1 MYFSNQ
7 NKKQSKKNA
16 APKQQ
21 NNVCPKCSFE
31 NYHAALYC
39 EICFYPLNVVEYQSS
54 TVTSITSI
62 VPQSE
67 VLKAETQKNLRQELR
82 KPDVISGLVVLGLA
96 IALWSNYLWD
106 RQATHLSL
114 DGEES
119 IALYDSMSQVKDVP
133 AGLFSYGGALYFASL
148 VAHGMND
155 EIAQDHPD
163 FHLRYTKPANQDQS
177 YAHGIKM
184 LLDGE
189 LSFAFNSRPLTNQE
203 YVQAELRNLKL
214 LQVPIAI
221 DGLTVFGNRDLKVNN
236 LSVDQ
241 VEDIFTGKI
250 TNWRQLGGVDLPITP
265 VIITPEDLEILAVR
279 DPNNLPSS
287 TQYAANYTLAVRK
300 VIATPGSI
308 SLAST
313 SLIQNQQGIKPFSLS
328 AENSAN
334 YVAPLLQK
342 QPNLDLFKNGTY
354 PLTRRLF
361 LVIRQDGTPEELA
374 GKAYAQMLLSQQ
386 GQLIVKD
393 SGFVPLYNT
402 KI

>member
-7 NKKQSKKNA
+7 SKKQSKKNA
-16 APKQQ
+16 APKQK
-21 NNVCPKCSFE
+21 NHVCPKCSFE

-39 EICFYPLNVVEYQSS
+39 EICFYPLNIVQYKPP
-54 TVTSITSI
+54 TVTSI

-67 VLKAETQKNLRQELR
+67 VLETETKSNLQQEFQK
-82 KPDVISGLVVLGLA
+82 PSVISGLLVLGLA
-96 IALWSNYLWD
+96 IALWSNYLLD
-106 RQATHLSL
+106 RQVTHLSL
-114 DGEES
+114 NEEES
-119 IALYDSMSQVKDVP
+119 IALYDSMSQVEDVP
-133 AGLFSYGGALYFASL
+133 PGLFSYGGALYFASL

-155 EIAQDHPD
+155 AISQDHPN

-241 VEDIFTGKI
+241 VKDIFSGKI
-250 TNWRQLGGVDLPITP
+250 TNWRQLGGADLPITP
-265 VIITPEDLEILAVR
+265 VLLTPEDLEILAIR
-279 DPNNLPSS
+279 DPNALPSS

-300 VIATPGSI
+300 VIAMPGAI

-313 SLIQNQQGIKPFSLS
+313 SLIQNQQGIKPFSLA

-361 LVIRQDGTPEELA
+361 LVIRQDGTPEDLA

-386 GQLIVKD
+386 GQSIVED